1 LKLDSIVSEKGLTK
15 SLFKALN
22 TVQLKATDF
31 AKKVGI
37 SKSAVSNWKAD
48 ETIPNY
54 IKVDVAKALDDPEFC
69 AKTANNL
76 LGTPTVSIDLDL
88 IHDALAQFVHLLNTE
103 KKKGVIK
110 DQLEEVLV
118 HASTDHK
125 AKKIVIEACR
135 QLSEEAGLETQIIA
149 LLRYR
154 FDVTDKEM
162 KEHEYKCKRNGH
174 FS

>member
-1 LKLDSIVSEKGLTK
+1 METVVTDKGLTH
-15 SLFKALN
+15 SLFKTIESIGL
-22 TVQLKATDF
+22 TATNI

-37 SKSAVSNWKAD
+37 SKSAISNWKEKEA
-48 ETIPNY
+48 IPDY
-54 IKVDVAKALDDPEFC
+54 IKVDIAKKLDDPEFC

-103 KKKGVIK
+103 KKKRVIK

-125 AKKIVIEACR
+125 ARKIVIDACC

-162 KEHEYKCKRNGH
+162 KEHERKH
-174 FS
+174 